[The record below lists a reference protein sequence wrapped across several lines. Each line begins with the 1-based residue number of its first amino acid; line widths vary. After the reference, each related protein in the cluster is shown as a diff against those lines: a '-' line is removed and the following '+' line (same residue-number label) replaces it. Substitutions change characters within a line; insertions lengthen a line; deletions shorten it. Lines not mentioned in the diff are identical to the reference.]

1 MTKVIQMARPFVLRP
16 YSKKEL
22 RTIMGIS
29 KHVLNTWLKVIES
42 ELGVPIAGLYS
53 VKQVQ
58 IIIEHYGVPGQV
70 LNEAA

>member
-29 KHVLNTWLKVIES
+29 KHVLNTWLKAIEG
-42 ELGVPIAGLYS
+42 ELGLPIAGLYS
-53 VKQVQ
+53 VKQVLK
-58 IIIEHYGVPGQV
+58 IIEHYGVPGQV
-70 LNEAA
+70 VNEAA